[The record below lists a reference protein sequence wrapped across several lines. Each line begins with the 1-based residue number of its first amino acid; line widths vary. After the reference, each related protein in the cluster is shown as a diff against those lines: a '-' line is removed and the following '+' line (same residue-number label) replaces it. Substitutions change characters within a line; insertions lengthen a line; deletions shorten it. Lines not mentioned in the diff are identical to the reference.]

1 MKRDSIYTVG
11 FRRKRKSLTNYR
23 KRVKVL
29 SAKRPRLVVR
39 KSLKNIQASIVE
51 YNKKGD
57 IVRVASHSQNLK
69 KFGWNYNTGNIPAA
83 YLVGYLLGKK
93 AKNARLDQVIFDIGL
108 SKSVKGSRLYS
119 VLAGALDA
127 GLNIPCSKE
136 MLPSKERL
144 SGAHIAGYAQS
155 LKKNEALLKKQFGA
169 CIKNKIDP
177 ENITKNFEQVKGS
190 IDKNFGKG

>member
-1 MKRDSIYTVG
+1 MKRSSIYTVG

-23 KRVKVL
+23 RRIKIL
-29 SAKRPRLVVR
+29 SAKMPRLVVR

-69 KFGWNYNTGNIPAA
+69 KLGWEYNTGNIPAA

-93 AKNARLDQVIFDIGL
+93 AKNAEVGQVIFDIGQ

-127 GLNIPCSKE
+127 GLSIPCSKE
-136 MLPSKERL
+136 MLPSRERL
-144 SGAHIAGYAQS
+144 SGAHIASYAQS
-155 LKKNEALLKKQFGA
+155 LKKDEALLKKQFSK
-169 CIKNKIDP
+169 CIKNKISL
-177 ENITKNFEQVKGS
+177 EGITKNFEQVKDS

>member
-1 MKRDSIYTVG
+1 MKRSSIYTIG

-39 KSLKNIQASIVE
+39 KSLKNILASIVE

-69 KFGWNYNTGNIPAA
+69 KFGWDYNTGNIPAA

-93 AKNARLDQVIFDIGL
+93 AKNAKLDHVIFDIGL

-136 MLPSKERL
+136 MLPGKDRL
-144 SGAHIAGYAQS
+144 SGAHIASYAQS
-155 LKKNEALLKKQFGA
+155 LKKNEALLKKQFST

-177 ENITKNFEQVKGS
+177 ENITKNFGQVKGS
-190 IDKNFGKG
+190 IDKNFGNG

>member
-1 MKRDSIYTVG
+1 MKRSSIYTVG

-23 KRVKVL
+23 KRVRVL
-29 SAKRPRLVVR
+29 SSKRPRLVVR

-69 KFGWNYNTGNIPAA
+69 KLGWEYNTGNIPAA

-93 AKNARLDQVIFDIGL
+93 AKNAKVGQVIFDIGL
-108 SKSVKGSRLYS
+108 SKSVKGSRMYS

-127 GLNIPCSKE
+127 GLGIPCGKE

-144 SGAHIAGYAQS
+144 SGAHIASYAQS
-155 LKKNEALLKKQFGA
+155 LEKDEALLKRQFST

-177 ENITKNFEQVKGS
+177 EGITKNFEQVKGS
-190 IDKNFGKG
+190 IDKNFSKG

>member
-1 MKRDSIYTVG
+1 MKRSSIYTVG

-23 KRVKVL
+23 KRVRVL
-29 SAKRPRLVVR
+29 SSKRPRLVVR
-39 KSLKNIQASIVE
+39 KSLKNIQASIAE

-57 IVRVASHSQNLK
+57 IIKIASHSQNLK
-69 KFGWNYNTGNIPAA
+69 KFGWDYNTGNIPAA

-93 AKNARLDQVIFDIGL
+93 AKNAKLDQVIFDIGQ
-108 SKSVKGSRLYS
+108 SKSVKGSRLYA

-127 GLNIPCSKE
+127 GLSIPCSKE

-144 SGAHIAGYAQS
+144 SGTHIASYAQS
-155 LKKNEALLKKQFGA
+155 LKKDEALLKKRFSA
-169 CIKNKIDP
+169 CIKNNMDLA
-177 ENITKNFEQVKGS
+177 NISKNFEQVKGS

>member
-1 MKRDSIYTVG
+1 MKRSSIYTVG

-51 YNKKGD
+51 YSQRGD
-57 IVRVASHSQNLK
+57 IIRFASHSQNLK
-69 KFGWNYNTGNIPAA
+69 KFGWSYNTGNIPAA

-93 AKNARLDQVIFDIGL
+93 AKNSKLGYAIFDIGL
-108 SKSVKGSRLYS
+108 NKSVKGSRMYS

-127 GLNIPCSKE
+127 GLSIPCSKE
-136 MLPSKERL
+136 MLPGKDRL
-144 SGAHIAGYAQS
+144 SGAHIAIYAQS
-155 LKKNEALLKKQFGA
+155 LKKNEALLKKQFSV

-177 ENITKNFEQVKGS
+177 GSITKNFEQVKAS
-190 IDKNFGKG
+190 IDKNFDKE